1 MAFDEKV
8 SKQAN
13 VNCKLSNDTQV
24 KFYICPMQW
33 INSVSVKQNENV
45 NIEQNEIGE
54 DCPKEYK
61 PKIDFFSVFILSE
74 KKFGQS
80 EVDCIK

>member
-1 MAFDEKV
+1 
-8 SKQAN
+8 
-13 VNCKLSNDTQV
+13 
-24 KFYICPMQW
+24 MQS

-61 PKIDFFSVFILSE
+61 PKVDFLSVLVLSE
-74 KKFGQS
+74 KKFSQDK
-80 EVDCIK
+80 VDYIK